1 MTNRLRRWAGEHR
14 GLAAAW
20 AAGLLLLLVLL
31 YRFAFRAEPTRP
43 APERTASVAAETAR
57 TGDMPVYLD
66 GIGTVTPR
74 ATVTVHPRV
83 DGHLMAVHFVE
94 GQAVADGDLL
104 AEIDPRPFQVA
115 LEQAEGQLA
124 RDQALLANAKVDV
137 LRYRALA
144 KDDAIPKQQLD
155 TQEALVRQYEAALA
169 VDRGQIDA
177 AKLDLTYSRVTAPVG
192 GRIGLRLVD
201 PGNLVHATDTGGLA
215 VVTKVKPIDVVFTLP
230 EDELPALVTKVRAGA
245 RLVVDALDREGK
257 TKLAS
262 GVLLTIDNTIDPTT
276 GTVRVKAEFPNDDE
290 TLFPNQFVNA
300 RLELDVRRGVTI
312 VPEAA
317 VQRGTQGTFVW
328 VVKDDQT
335 VEMRPVTLG
344 VTEGPDAALDAGVAA
359 GERVVVEGAEG
370 LRPGAK
376 VTIQT
381 RKPNV
386 AKPHGGAS

>member
-1 MTNRLRRWAGEHR
+1 
-14 GLAAAW
+14 
-20 AAGLLLLLVLL
+20 V
-31 YRFAFRAEPTRP
+31 
-43 APERTASVAAETAR
+43 
-57 TGDMPVYLD
+57 
-66 GIGTVTPR
+66 
-74 ATVTVHPRV
+74 
-83 DGHLMAVHFVE
+83 
-94 GQAVADGDLL
+94 
-104 AEIDPRPFQVA
+104 
-115 LEQAEGQLA
+115 
-124 RDQALLANAKVDV
+124 
-137 LRYRALA
+137 
-144 KDDAIPKQQLD
+144 
-155 TQEALVRQYEAALA
+155 

-201 PGNLVHATDTGGLA
+201 PGNLVHATDAGGLA